1 MAALWCKIGG
11 HCGVAF
17 QGIAAI
23 PSEASMSQLMTGK
36 QALLEMLKAEGVD
49 YIFGNPGTSEGPI
62 IDLLGDYP
70 EFRYIL
76 TLQESVAVG
85 MGEAYA
91 RARNRAS
98 FVSLH
103 VDSGLANGIAL
114 MLDALNTGT
123 PMVVTSANYDIRK
136 TNETITDLAALVR
149 PVTKWAVELSHPDQ
163 IPSAIRRAFNEANS
177 HPKGPVYVGF
187 TSNALEGMAE
197 MNIAPSRPVYDDARP
212 SDEGIAQAATL
223 LMDSS
228 RPLMMV
234 GDRVSD
240 DGAVEEAVKLAELM
254 GLPVYQARGA
264 EVSFPTT
271 HPQYQG
277 GMSLRVASQ
286 RAALQEVDLVLAV
299 GSDPFEELFYWGD
312 VILPPEAKLVH
323 IDPEAGRVGRS
334 EPTDVGIVAHCG
346 LALKDLMAALEER
359 LSPGDMA
366 EIDRR
371 REVAVTEARRRREAF
386 EESVAG
392 KWDNSPMTP
401 ARMMAEL
408 AAAIPDNAI
417 VVDDSISNRGTMRHY
432 FQARERGDLR
442 GVRGQSIGGGIGAT
456 MGTQCAYPDR
466 PVFGIIGDGS
476 AMMTIQ
482 GLWTAA
488 NDNIPCIFVI
498 CNNGMYR
505 VLKVNFNVYQE
516 EILEL
521 PETSGGRLLY
531 SDFATP
537 FDMAAI
543 ANSMGV
549 HGETIT
555 DPAQIKPAVDR
566 AVASGK
572 PALLDMVIDGSL

>member
-1 MAALWCKIGG
+1 
-11 HCGVAF
+11 
-17 QGIAAI
+17 
-23 PSEASMSQLMTGK
+23 MSQLMTGK
-36 QALLEMLKAEGVD
+36 QALLEMLKAEGVE

-91 RARNRAS
+91 RATGRAS

-123 PMVVTSANYDIRK
+123 PMVVTSANYDARK
-136 TNETITDLAALVR
+136 VNETITDLANLVR
-149 PVTKWAVELSHPDQ
+149 PVTKWAVELNHPDQ
-163 IPSAIRRAFNEANS
+163 IPSVIRRAFNEANS

-197 MNIAPSRPVYDDARP
+197 MNIVPSRPVHDATRP
-212 SDEGIAQAATL
+212 GADGIAEAASL
-223 LMDSS
+223 LMDAS
-228 RPLMMV
+228 RPMMLV
-234 GDRVSD
+234 GDRLSD
-240 DGAVEEAVKLAELM
+240 DDALDQAVELAELM

-264 EVSFPTT
+264 EAAFPTT
-271 HPQYQG
+271 HDQFLG
-277 GMSLRVASQ
+277 ALSLRVTQQ
-286 RAALQEVDLVLAV
+286 RTVLQEVDLVLAV

-312 VILPPEAKLVH
+312 VILPPEARLVH
-323 IDPEAGRVGRS
+323 IDPDRKAIGRS
-334 EPTDVGIVAHCG
+334 EPTDVGIVGHCG
-346 LALKDLMAALEER
+346 LALLDLIAAVKER
-359 LSPGDMA
+359 LSPGDFA
-366 EIDRR
+366 EIEQRKQEVIQQRR
-371 REVAVTEARRRREAF
+371 DSRAAF
-386 EESVAG
+386 EESVAE
-392 KWDNSPMTP
+392 KWDHKPMTP
-401 ARMMAEL
+401 ARMMSEL
-408 AAAIPDNAI
+408 ADAIPDNAI
-417 VVDDSISNRGTMRHY
+417 VVDDSISNRGVMRHY
-432 FQARERGDLR
+432 FQAERRGDLR
-442 GVRGQSIGGGIGAT
+442 GVRGQSIGGGMGAT
-456 MGTQCAYPDR
+456 MGTQCAHPDR

-505 VLKVNFNVYQE
+505 VLKVNFNVYQQDV
-516 EILEL
+516 LEL

-531 SDFATP
+531 SDFGTP

-549 HGETIT
+549 HGERIT
-555 DPAQIKPAVDR
+555 EPSQIKPAVDR
-566 AVASGK
+566 AIASGK
-572 PALLDMVIDGSL
+572 PALLDMVIDGDL

>member
-1 MAALWCKIGG
+1 
-11 HCGVAF
+11 
-17 QGIAAI
+17 
-23 PSEASMSQLMTGK
+23 MSQLMTGK

-91 RARNRAS
+91 RAKNRAS

-149 PVTKWAVELSHPDQ
+149 PVTKWAAELSHPDQ
-163 IPSAIRRAFNEANS
+163 IPSAIRRAFNEANT

-212 SDEGIAQAATL
+212 SADGIAQAATM
-223 LMDSS
+223 LMESS

-234 GDRVSD
+234 GDRLSD
-240 DGAVEEAVKLAELM
+240 DDAVDEAVRLAEMM
-254 GLPVYQARGA
+254 GLPVYQARGS
-264 EVSFPTT
+264 EVAFPTT
-271 HPQYQG
+271 HAQYQG
-277 GMSLRVASQ
+277 AMSLRVAAQ
-286 RAALQEVDLVLAV
+286 RAVLQEVDLVLAV

-312 VILPPEAKLVH
+312 VILPPEARLVH

-334 EPTDVGIVAHCG
+334 EPTDVGIVGHCG
-346 LALKDLMAALEER
+346 LALVDLMAALEER
-359 LSPGDMA
+359 LSPGDLT

-371 REVAVTEARRRREAF
+371 REAVVLEARRRREAF

-392 KWDNSPMTP
+392 KWDHSPMTP

-516 EILEL
+516 EILEM

-543 ANSMGV
+543 SNSMGV
-549 HGETIT
+549 HGEKIT
-555 DPAQIKPAVDR
+555 EPSQIKPAVDR
-566 AVASGK
+566 AIASGK

>member
-1 MAALWCKIGG
+1 
-11 HCGVAF
+11 
-17 QGIAAI
+17 
-23 PSEASMSQLMTGK
+23 MSQMMTGK

-62 IDLLGDYP
+62 IDLIGDYP

-91 RARNRAS
+91 RATGRAS

-123 PMVVTSANYDIRK
+123 PMVVTSANYDARK
-136 TNETITDLAALVR
+136 VNETITDLANLVR
-149 PVTKWAVELSHPDQ
+149 PVTKWSVELDHADQ
-163 IPSAIRRAFNEANS
+163 IPSVIRRAFNEANS

-197 MNIAPSRPVYDDARP
+197 MNIVPSRPVHDATRP
-212 SDEGIAQAATL
+212 SAEGIAQAASL

-240 DGAVEEAVKLAELM
+240 DDAIDQAVELAELM

-264 EVSFPTT
+264 EVAFPTT
-271 HPQYQG
+271 HDQFMG
-277 GMSLRVASQ
+277 ALSLRVTQQ
-286 RAALQEVDLVLAV
+286 REALRDVDLVLAV

-312 VILPPEAKLVH
+312 VILPAEAKLVH
-323 IDPEAGRVGRS
+323 IDPDRSKIGRS
-334 EPTDVGIVAHCG
+334 EPTDVGIVGNCA
-346 LALKDLMAALEER
+346 LALSDLIAALKER
-359 LSPGDMA
+359 LSPGDMS
-366 EIDRR
+366 EINQRNAG
-371 REVAVTEARRRREAF
+371 VAAAKRSGRDAF
-386 EESVAG
+386 EESVAEN
-392 KWDNSPMTP
+392 WDHRPMTP
-401 ARMMAEL
+401 ARMMSEL
-408 AAAIPDNAI
+408 AEAIPDNAI
-417 VVDDSISNRGTMRHY
+417 VVDDSISNRGVMRHY
-432 FQARERGDLR
+432 FQAQRRGDLR
-442 GVRGQSIGGGIGAT
+442 GYRGQSIGGGMGTT
-456 MGTQCAYPDR
+456 MGTQCANPDR

-488 NDNIPCIFVI
+488 NDNIPCVFVI

-505 VLKVNFNVYQE
+505 VLKVNFNVYQQD
-516 EILEL
+516 ILEL

-531 SDFATP
+531 SDFGTP

-549 HGETIT
+549 HGERIT
-555 DPAQIKPAVDR
+555 EPSQIKPAVDR

>member
-1 MAALWCKIGG
+1 
-11 HCGVAF
+11 
-17 QGIAAI
+17 
-23 PSEASMSQLMTGK
+23 MSQMMTGK

-91 RARNRAS
+91 RATGRAS

-123 PMVVTSANYDIRK
+123 PMVVTSANYDARK
-136 TNETITDLAALVR
+136 VNETITDLAQLVR
-149 PVTKWAVELSHPDQ
+149 PVTKWAVELTLPDQ
-163 IPSAIRRAFNEANS
+163 IPSVIRRAFNEANT

-197 MNIAPSRPVYDDARP
+197 MNIAPSRPVYDSPRP
-212 SDEGIAQAATL
+212 SAEGIAQAASL
-223 LMDSS
+223 LMDAS
-228 RPLMMV
+228 RPLMLV
-234 GDRVSD
+234 GDRLSD
-240 DGAVEEAVKLAELM
+240 DGALEQAVELAELM

-264 EVSFPTT
+264 EVAFPTA
-271 HPQYQG
+271 HPQYMG
-277 GMSLRVASQ
+277 PLSLRVSAQ
-286 RAALQEVDLVLAV
+286 RAVLQRVDAVLAV

-312 VILPPEAKLVH
+312 VILPPDARLIH
-323 IDPEAGRVGRS
+323 IDPDAGKIGRS
-334 EPTDVGIVAHCG
+334 EPTDVGIVGHCG
-346 LALKDLMAALEER
+346 LALADLAAALKER
-359 LSPGDMA
+359 LSPGDMP
-366 EIDRR
+366 EIEERR
-371 REVAVTEARRRREAF
+371 QAVTSERQRRREAF
-386 EESVAG
+386 EESVAE
-392 KWDNSPMTP
+392 KWDHRPMTP
-401 ARMMAEL
+401 ARMMSEL
-408 AAAIPDNAI
+408 AAALPHNAI

-432 FQARERGDLR
+432 FQAKERGDLR

-476 AMMTIQ
+476 AMMTVQ

-488 NDNIPCIFVI
+488 NDNIPCVFVI
-498 CNNGMYR
+498 CNNGSYR

-521 PETSGGRLLY
+521 PETSGGRLMY

-549 HGETIT
+549 HGERIT
-555 DPAQIKPAVDR
+555 DPAQIKPAVQR